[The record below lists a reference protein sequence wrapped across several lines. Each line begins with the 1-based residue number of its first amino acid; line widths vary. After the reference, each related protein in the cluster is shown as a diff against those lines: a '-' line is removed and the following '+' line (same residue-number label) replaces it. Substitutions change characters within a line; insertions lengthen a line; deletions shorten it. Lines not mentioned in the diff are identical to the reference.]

1 MMNKTTHNHII
12 SSLVLLLTCAFGFQK
27 VNAQEAGFFN
37 HYYFQP
43 VLINPGA
50 TGFQGD
56 HQVMGAYRRT
66 YSDFDGAPRT
76 FTALYHG
83 SFANKIGLG
92 LQLMS
97 DKVGVGQ
104 LFEGQLSYAYRFTL
118 DDAVLS
124 IGLSTGIQT
133 YKIDLENDPIVNQND
148 VLLQEAIDGYLLFD
162 GSAGLYGEIDK
173 KLFFGLSF
181 PNLIKNRL
189 ADIEGDL
196 NLDFD
201 ELSYALLVGYRFD
214 IQNYNFTV
222 EPSLT
227 IKDVRYS
234 DFSLDA
240 NMKLSFLDEQLVGGI
255 GYSFGETN
263 HATLLLGTRIDA
275 LRFYY
280 SYGVSLGD
288 FQQYNNGSHELS
300 LVYRIPAKVQVE
312 EVPASMQ

>member
-1 MMNKTTHNHII
+1 MNKKTHNYILG
-12 SSLVLLLTCAFGFQK
+12 SLICLFITSVSFQRIH
-27 VNAQEAGFFN
+27 AQEAGFFN

-50 TGFQGD
+50 TGFEGD
-56 HQVMGAYRRT
+56 HQILGSYKRT
-66 YSDFDGAPRT
+66 YSDFDDAPRT

-97 DKVGVGQ
+97 DKVGVGR
-104 LFEGQLSYAYRFTL
+104 LFEGQLSYAYRFAF

-124 IGLSTGIQT
+124 IGLSTGVQT
-133 YKIDLENDPIVNQND
+133 YKIDAQGDDLVDPDDI
-148 VLLQEAIDGYLLFD
+148 LLQEAIDGYLLFD
-162 GSAGLYGEIDK
+162 GSAGVYGEIDK
-173 KLFFGLSF
+173 KLFFGVSF

-189 ADIEGDL
+189 TDIEGDI
-196 NLDFD
+196 NLPDFD
-201 ELSYALLVGYRFD
+201 QLSYAVLVGYRFD
-214 IQNYNFTV
+214 IRNYNFTV

-240 NMKLSFLDEQLVGGI
+240 NIKLSFLEEQLVGGI

-300 LVYRIPAKVQVE
+300 LVYRIPAKVQTAEIPPPV
-312 EVPASMQ
+312 Q